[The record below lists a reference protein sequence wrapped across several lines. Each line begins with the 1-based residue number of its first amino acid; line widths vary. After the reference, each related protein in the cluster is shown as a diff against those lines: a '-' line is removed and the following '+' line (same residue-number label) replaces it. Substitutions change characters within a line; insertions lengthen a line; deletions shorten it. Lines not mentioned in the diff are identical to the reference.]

1 MSYVTSIMNNQR
13 FILNLSS
20 DSQIRQMYLETKVV
34 LGVEVHHI
42 CWIQT
47 NKINIFK
54 GNSHGSKN
62 WKI

>member
-42 CWIQT
+42 AGFRPT
-47 NKINIFK
+47 K
-54 GNSHGSKN
+54 
-62 WKI
+62 